1 MSTTLCT
8 AFPSLSP
15 RVRGNRPMFRRCCRR
30 TMVYPRVCGG
40 TAGWAGTITRDRV
53 YPRVCGGTGGANLA
67 SLMTLGLSPRVRG
80 NLSRLGGPC
89 QYPRSIPACAGEP
102 ADGVCL
108 LPRRHVYPRVCGGTR
123 TVARSQS
130 GHCGLSP
137 RVRGNRAGVLLQTG
151 QRGSIPAC
159 AGEPRGCPPIRWP
172 IAVYPRVCGGTAI
185 RLPRAPPLAGLS
197 PRVRGNRHLMSRP
210 GAWERSIPACAGEP
224 TTTRRGQNDYQVYPR
239 VCGGT
244 VI

>member
-1 MSTTLCT
+1 M
-8 AFPSLSP
+8 
-15 RVRGNRPMFRRCCRR
+15 RW
-30 TMVYPRVCGG
+30 VYPRVCGG
-40 TAGWAGTITRDRV
+40 TPSKAV
-53 YPRVCGGTGGANLA
+53 LV
-67 SLMTLGLSPRVRG
+67 SM
-80 NLSRLGGPC
+80 
-89 QYPRSIPACAGEP
+89 E
-102 ADGVCL
+102 
-108 LPRRHVYPRVCGGTR
+108 
-123 TVARSQS
+123 
-130 GHCGLSP
+130 CGLSP
-137 RVRGNRAGVLLQTG
+137 RVRGNPVGPVQVVQVVR
-151 QRGSIPAC
+151 SIPAC

-244 VI
+244 ASEDQNYRRNLRSISACAGEPLHVPRGHG